1 MKNIYILWYSF
12 LLFIK
17 SEGKR
22 HMKNCYRVL
31 VYCIGLVVLALGII
45 LNTKTGLGVSPIIS
59 IPYSI
64 SKIWNINLGITTAC
78 IYILCVAGQMILLGK
93 KFRAF
98 DLLQI
103 PMSVIFSGIINIFNK
118 MININSNNLTV
129 NLFLLIIAIALT
141 GIGAAMTV
149 QMNIVPNAADGF
161 VQAVSDR
168 FNISL
173 GLGKNIVDV
182 SSVITTIII
191 GILFARQIVGIG
203 IGTLVAVVGVG
214 RAIALFNIVFREK
227 MLGLVE

>member
-1 MKNIYILWYSF
+1 
-12 LLFIK
+12 
-17 SEGKR
+17 
-22 HMKNCYRVL
+22 MKNCYRVL
-31 VYCIGLVVLALGII
+31 LYCIGLVVLALGII

-64 SKIWNINLGITTAC
+64 SKIWHINLGTTTAC

-103 PMSVIFSGIINIFNK
+103 PMSVVFSGIINIFNNV
-118 MININSNNLTV
+118 ININTNNLTV

-149 QMNIVPNAADGF
+149 QMRLVPNAADGF

-173 GLGKNIVDV
+173 GLSKNIVDI
-182 SSVITTIII
+182 SSVITTAII
-191 GILFARQIVGIG
+191 GLLFARQIVGIG
-203 IGTLVAVVGVG
+203 LGTLVAVVGVG
-214 RAIALFNIVFREK
+214 RAIALFNMLFKER